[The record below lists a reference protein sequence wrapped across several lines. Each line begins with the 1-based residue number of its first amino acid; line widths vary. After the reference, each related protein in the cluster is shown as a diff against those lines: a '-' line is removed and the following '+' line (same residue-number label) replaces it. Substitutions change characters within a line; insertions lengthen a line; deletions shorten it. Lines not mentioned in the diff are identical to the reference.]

1 MQSMSL
7 EFSLRSFFSGLLI
20 TVFFAIIRPV
30 ETKMLLDYWD
40 GIWPAPT
47 IAFVIGILF
56 YSVYRPILYDKV
68 IVRLL
73 DCVHKNSPE
82 RNYRIWL
89 SSRYNITPDRAET
102 FYSSIRDEFTELASL
117 PIRARSAQIHFAYQA
132 AIISII
138 YGLVALGF
146 SENPFVPR
154 VPMFL
159 GFSVLGIL
167 FGYAAYTSDSQI
179 DRQVVDRLAREVLR
193 VHRFAHRLRLQR
205 RR

>member
-1 MQSMSL
+1 
-7 EFSLRSFFSGLLI
+7 
-20 TVFFAIIRPV
+20 
-30 ETKMLLDYWD
+30 MLLNYWD
-40 GIWPAPT
+40 GIWSAPT
-47 IAFVIGILF
+47 IAFVFGILF
-56 YSVYRPILYDKV
+56 YSIYRPILYDKI
-68 IVRLL
+68 IVRFL

-89 SSRYNITPDRAET
+89 SSRYNITPERAET
-102 FYSSIRDEFTELASL
+102 FYSSIRDKFAELASL

-154 VPMFL
+154 CPMFL

-167 FGYAAYTSDSQI
+167 LGCAAYTSDSLI
-179 DRQVVDRLAREVLR
+179 DRQVVDMLAREVLL
-193 VHRFAHRLRLQR
+193 VDKFARTLHLR
-205 RR
+205 RRR